1 MYPEGR
7 PEGALPLLGMRGRL
21 GSEQGPVGGGC
32 CGRVDAAC
40 DEWGGCA
47 DPADGWKGLGGMME
61 GDGARA
67 VIGKVSG
74 VGLVDGMSGG
84 RLPDMTVSAGMIRRK
99 AVGEKFRLCLRASA
113 VASSL
118 WHWWEAMS
126 MLT

>member
-47 DPADGWKGLGGMME
+47 DPA
-61 GDGARA
+61 RA
-67 VIGKVSG
+67 VCGKVSG
-74 VGLVDGMSGG
+74 VGLVDGMVTRHDCISGY
-84 RLPDMTVSAGMIRRK
+84 DSQKSSRREITFVF
-99 AVGEKFRLCLRASA
+99 ACFSSSVFIMALVGCNEHADLG
-113 VASSL
+113 
-118 WHWWEAMS
+118 
-126 MLT
+126 